1 MSRLPQ
7 EPRRK
12 KRSQG
17 QSFRPRFTIGI
28 FYIVGFFFLFAFLQI
43 MPDLIQLLELPPG
56 PDQEIAAQELARKK
70 SNPLLSLILSV
81 IATSAGAYYAILP
94 GLSER
99 S

>member
-7 EPRRK
+7 EPQRK

-28 FYIVGFFFLFAFLQI
+28 FYIAGFFFLFAFLQI

-56 PDQEIAAQELARKK
+56 PDQLPRRHI
-70 SNPLLSLILSV
+70 LLQ
-81 IATSAGAYYAILP
+81 LP
-94 GLSER
+94 CGLGQFKQRER
-99 S
+99 PMHKVPERPHGRR